1 MSFGG
6 TGGRDCRTGIVTCLR
21 CEKYV
26 TTVFEL
32 FFSQLKS
39 KAPGRFVWRCPGC
52 SKYSYTDSMLKK
64 MRFLGSQSDGDS
76 HGDQMSDGKRPPT
89 EGSCEVGADSEVAIQ
104 GISRIALDTAEFE
117 RRVDAIRNGLVDYEN
132 KVNVSRHCLGGLIR
146 DVQDLYFDN
155 SLGDKGGV
163 SRPARKAIQRIRAD
177 FGFNREAQY
186 LVERQ
191 MEFLRML
198 DLVLDDGAHTG
209 ALAKDTLKNSL
220 T

>member
-1 MSFGG
+1 
-6 TGGRDCRTGIVTCLR
+6 
-21 CEKYV
+21 
-26 TTVFEL
+26 
-32 FFSQLKS
+32 
-39 KAPGRFVWRCPGC
+39 
-52 SKYSYTDSMLKK
+52 MLKK

-155 SLGDKGGV
+155 ST
-163 SRPARKAIQRIRAD
+163 
-177 FGFNREAQY
+177 
-186 LVERQ
+186 
-191 MEFLRML
+191 FL
-198 DLVLDDGAHTG
+198 D
-209 ALAKDTLKNSL
+209 NY
-220 T
+220 